1 MDFSETGTALSNL
14 NDTIYYMN
22 SALHTMI
29 ECEDVNLLQSSSLLD
44 HLKENIYQLKYSGKE
59 EVTASFA
66 CYFKESQ
73 MPLLLQIRSV
83 RLSAENEFVAHFI
96 SRQQPEEEIN
106 FGDLQQ
112 RLSRKEIEVM
122 RYLCKGIMYK
132 DIADAMG
139 ISVNTVNFHIK
150 NIYRKMNVNSRNELL
165 NEILYLA
172 SNGLQ
177 YKPLD
182 DSVQK
187 QEIIS
192 EI

>member
-1 MDFSETGTALSNL
+1 M
-14 NDTIYYMN
+14 
-22 SALHTMI
+22 
-29 ECEDVNLLQSSSLLD
+29 
-44 HLKENIYQLKYSGKE
+44 
-59 EVTASFA
+59 TASFA

-112 RLSRKEIEVM
+112 RLSKKEIEVM

-139 ISVNTVNFHIK
+139 IK

-165 NEILYLA
+165 NEILYLG

>member
-1 MDFSETGTALSNL
+1 
-14 NDTIYYMN
+14 
-22 SALHTMI
+22 
-29 ECEDVNLLQSSSLLD
+29 
-44 HLKENIYQLKYSGKE
+44 
-59 EVTASFA
+59 
-66 CYFKESQ
+66 
-73 MPLLLQIRSV
+73 
-83 RLSAENEFVAHFI
+83 
-96 SRQQPEEEIN
+96 
-106 FGDLQQ
+106 
-112 RLSRKEIEVM
+112 M